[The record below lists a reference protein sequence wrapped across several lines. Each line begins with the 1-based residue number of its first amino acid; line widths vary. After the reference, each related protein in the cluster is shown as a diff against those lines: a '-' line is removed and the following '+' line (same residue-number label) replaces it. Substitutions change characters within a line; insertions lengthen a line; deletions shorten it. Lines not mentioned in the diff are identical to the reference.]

1 MPAHAKAQGRFI
13 RRFRARTVEC
23 GEEAQPSRILV
34 VDDQAFLRT
43 AIAAELSREGYEVD
57 QAADA
62 AQAIAMVSGGATY
75 ELVLTDID
83 MPGPFN
89 GIQLAEFTKYVSPHT
104 RVIVL
109 SGRPRAGEISASIDL
124 YLMKPTASADLR
136 RKVADMLN
144 G

>member
-1 MPAHAKAQGRFI
+1 MG
-13 RRFRARTVEC
+13 C
-23 GEEAQPSRILV
+23 GGEVQPSRILV
-34 VDDQAFLRT
+34 VDDQAFVRS
-43 AIAAELSREGYEVD
+43 AIADELSEEGYQVD

-62 AQAIAMVSGGATY
+62 TQAIAMVSGGATY
-75 ELVLTDID
+75 ELVLTDVD
-83 MPGPFN
+83 MPGPFD
-89 GIQLAEFTKYVSPHT
+89 GIQLAEFTKYMSPHT

-109 SGRPRAGEISASIDL
+109 SGRSRAGEISASIDL